1 MLPWWT
7 NLSVEYK
14 KNNSDDIISYM
25 LTLFEQESFI
35 KEVQSILGEQLLRTE
50 DGELHREVSIDPPK
64 RVVMLTDG
72 SRSDW

>member
-1 MLPWWT
+1 
-7 NLSVEYK
+7 
-14 KNNSDDIISYM
+14 M